1 MCRQAQPARPQET
14 LGSPDFKDLEP
25 LRQKFSHQRN
35 GSYPQIPPNSAGGGR
50 GMPRGGGDCL
60 NGMPSPTVPL
70 QGVLRGWRAPPA
82 LHWVGC
88 PHPKPTPA
96 PPAQRARR
104 GARDA
109 GSGPSPRFR
118 GPGPARCVAD
128 VLGPGPRSAHWAPE
142 RALRPEKHLLC
153 TEPWKLSPSLLAF
166 MATDWEVPGRPGC
179 QGGGR

>member
-1 MCRQAQPARPQET
+1 MRRQAQRARLHAA
-14 LGSPDFKDLEP
+14 LGSPDFKDFEP
-25 LRQKFSHQRN
+25 PSRSFPISLIAVTPKS
-35 GSYPQIPPNSAGGGR
+35 PQTPPGGR

-82 LHWVGC
+82 LHCVGC

-153 TEPWKLSPSLLAF
+153 TEPGKLSPSLLAF